1 MYIVLILLKAFSQC
15 SHNLAKINCSK
26 VVTSLTMTQG
36 YINLVS
42 LLIQHL
48 DKYCTNLIKAFLQC
62 YHNLG
67 NLPSFLQGCV
77 NYISMVNATWLQ

>member
-15 SHNLAKINCSK
+15 SHNLAKINYSE

-42 LLIQHL
+42 IIDTTFGLILL
-48 DKYCTNLIKAFLQC
+48 KAFYNVLTTFLKLIVVRLLQ
-62 YHNLG
+62 
-67 NLPSFLQGCV
+67 
-77 NYISMVNATWLQ
+77 A